1 MYEFRPDGLV
11 HDTETGELMT
21 QEAYLLHVAA
31 LNAAQAFA
39 DYDRARLDME
49 ALNTRIAE
57 MVAEKFPELGIL
69 KESVSALKK
78 AYDAAQDAL
87 RTAALAQY
95 KATGTKTFYGGV
107 VGVSEVSRKTH
118 YDAKAAHDW
127 AVEMNRFDLLTP
139 NEKALTELAKAGQL
153 PAAAMTFETVQ
164 ETRVTEGKLSALVQ
178 SEAGRE

>member
-78 AYDAAQDAL
+78 AYACPCVFSGL
-87 RTAALAQY
+87 RRL
-95 KATGTKTFYGGV
+95 GNPL
-107 VGVSEVSRKTH
+107 SR
-118 YDAKAAHDW
+118 
-127 AVEMNRFDLLTP
+127 P
-139 NEKALTELAKAGQL
+139 
-153 PAAAMTFETVQ
+153 
-164 ETRVTEGKLSALVQ
+164 
-178 SEAGRE
+178 